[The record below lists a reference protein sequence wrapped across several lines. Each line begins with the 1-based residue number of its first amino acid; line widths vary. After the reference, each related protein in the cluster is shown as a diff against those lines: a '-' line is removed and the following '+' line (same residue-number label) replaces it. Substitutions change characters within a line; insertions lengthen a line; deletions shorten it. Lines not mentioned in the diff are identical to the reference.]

1 MTTFPS
7 YRPTSLPLQHGT
19 FPASVQQTA
28 SGRTAIVRHSELE
41 TDIILPLEFILTQ
54 AQFLVVWEHH
64 RDHGTFLSFPL
75 PSTIPASY
83 TPTGYRWKY
92 ASEPVQVRDEY
103 TNFFR
108 VTCTF
113 VGNLWAD
120 IRLPSELGTLEMV
133 AVETA
138 IANVRTTAPAA
149 PTATVQGLASGV
161 TSDGFVEVG
170 GLEVGTT
177 WEYSTNS
184 GSTWAPGTGSGFQLP
199 AGSYS
204 AGAIRV
210 RQTDRDANTS
220 GAAQNPASVAV
231 NDASSVTIV
240 ATIAAGATG
249 TGTVT
254 LPRWFALDRITTNR
268 AGWFTLYSHAAG
280 AAADVGRLRANEPAG
295 QNLMIRDPVF
305 SAPSTLSMNPPLPA
319 RNAETPQTNVY
330 PWRFVNDGTTGEVVI
345 TLNYLMLSAS

>member
-64 RDHGTFLSFPL
+64 REHGTFLSFPL

-92 ASEPVQVRDEY
+92 ASEPVQVKDAY
-103 TNFFR
+103 TDLFI
-108 VTCTF
+108 VSCTF
-113 VGNLWAD
+113 VGNLWSD

-149 PTATVQGLASGV
+149 PTATVQDLASGV
-161 TSDGFVEVG
+161 TSNGFVEVT
-170 GLEVGTT
+170 GLEVGTPG
-177 WEYSTNS
+177 STPPTAAAPGRRARARDSSSRPAATRRGPS
-184 GSTWAPGTGSGFQLP
+184 GSARPIGMRT
-199 AGSYS
+199 S
-204 AGAIRV
+204 AAR
-210 RQTDRDANTS
+210 R
-220 GAAQNPASVAV
+220 
-231 NDASSVTIV
+231 
-240 ATIAAGATG
+240 
-249 TGTVT
+249 
-254 LPRWFALDRITTNR
+254 RI
-268 AGWFTLYSHAAG
+268 L
-280 AAADVGRLRANEPAG
+280 
-295 QNLMIRDPVF
+295 Q
-305 SAPSTLSMNPPLPA
+305 
-319 RNAETPQTNVY
+319 Q
-330 PWRFVNDGTTGEVVI
+330 WR
-345 TLNYLMLSAS
+345 